1 MRRLGKRDEIAH
13 MSLRFQHLPGSVFS
27 TPVHYRAFCTVFLA
41 LAVLLASALSSQA
54 ETSPVELYSELASHN
69 YENIRRAVEKI
80 ADSNDPHAVP
90 ILSALQAGRLFAN
103 TDGQL
108 FIRNPDGSL
117 EDAVSGQHIAG
128 ELGKNL
134 KEIRINNTIRRALE
148 GALGRL
154 RLFAPDPNVRAA
166 AAKAIFQT
174 RDQSALAPLERA
186 LASER
191 DAKVRLAMQEAK
203 AALLLF
209 SPETPAKTK
218 LEAIALLRNRGD
230 LEVAA
235 LLAELS
241 GQPPE
246 VTAAAK
252 EALIGIHRQQQIW
265 NLLQV
270 IFYGLSLGSVLLL
283 AATGLAITFGV
294 MGVINMAHGEMVML
308 GAYTTFVVQQ
318 ATLRFAPDWLP
329 ASPILALPFAFLV
342 TGLLGVLIERGLIR
356 FLYGRPLET
365 LLATWG
371 LSLLL
376 QQVVRSL
383 FGASNRE
390 VSTPSWMSGTMP
402 FGAMTITANRL
413 TIIAFSV
420 VVFGSLILLL
430 RTTFFGLQLRAVTQN
445 RSMAAAM
452 GIRTPWI
459 DALAFGLG
467 SAIAGTAGVA
477 LSQIDNVSPNLG
489 QNYIIDSF
497 MVVVFGGV
505 GNLWGTA
512 LGALTLGIVNK
523 ILEPV
528 TGAVLG
534 KIVVLCLLIV
544 FIQRRPRGLF
554 PLKGRAAEA

>member
-1 MRRLGKRDEIAH
+1 
-13 MSLRFQHLPGSVFS
+13 P
-27 TPVHYRAFCTVFLA
+27 
-41 LAVLLASALSSQA
+41 
-54 ETSPVELYSELASHN
+54 
-69 YENIRRAVEKI
+69 
-80 ADSNDPHAVP
+80 
-90 ILSALQAGRLFAN
+90 
-103 TDGQL
+103 
-108 FIRNPDGSL
+108 
-117 EDAVSGQHIAG
+117 
-128 ELGKNL
+128 
-134 KEIRINNTIRRALE
+134 
-148 GALGRL
+148 
-154 RLFAPDPNVRAA
+154 
-166 AAKAIFQT
+166 
-174 RDQSALAPLERA
+174 
-186 LASER
+186 
-191 DAKVRLAMQEAK
+191 
-203 AALLLF
+203 
-209 SPETPAKTK
+209 KTK

-230 LEVAA
+230 QEVAA
-235 LLAELS
+235 LLSELN

-246 VTAAAK
+246 VMAAAK
-252 EALIGIHRQQQIW
+252 DAVVAIERQQQIW
-265 NLLQV
+265 NFLQI
-270 IFYGLSLGSVLLL
+270 IFYGFSLGSILLL

-318 ATLRFAPDWLP
+318 ATLRFAPEWLP

-371 LSLLL
+371 LSLVL
-376 QQVVRSL
+376 QQAVRTL

-390 VSTPSWMSGTMP
+390 VMTPSWMSGAVP
-402 FGAMTITANRL
+402 LGAMTITANRL

-430 RTTFFGLQLRAVTQN
+430 RTTFFGLQMRAVTQN
-445 RSMAAAM
+445 RAMAAAM
-452 GIRTPWI
+452 GIRTPRV
-459 DALAFGLG
+459 DALTFGLG
-467 SAIAGTAGVA
+467 SAVAGLAGVA

-523 ILEPV
+523 FLEPV
-528 TGAVLG
+528 AGAVLG